1 MLACSQ
7 PGIVGDVDGD
17 VIFTVV
23 EAFVV
28 VDVDDFVEGDDVAV
42 GLAGSDVR
50 AVAGLV
56 PTGATGLE
64 RRQGTSYLALHKP
77 PHRPN

>member
-1 MLACSQ
+1 MLACFQ
-7 PGIVGDVDGD
+7 HGIVGDVDGD

-64 RRQGTSYLALHKP
+64 RRQGASYLALHKP